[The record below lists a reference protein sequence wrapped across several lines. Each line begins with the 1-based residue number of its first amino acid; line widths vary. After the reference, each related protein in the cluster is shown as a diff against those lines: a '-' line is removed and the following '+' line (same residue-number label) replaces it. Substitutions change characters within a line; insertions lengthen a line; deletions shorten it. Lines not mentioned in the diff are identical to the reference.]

1 MKGYE
6 PSLLEKLMDDAPESA
21 DDAHLCKSVS
31 LEQYKESVA
40 RDLEGLLNSRAA
52 FSESDL
58 GAFPHCQNSLMTYGL
73 RDFSGMSLANAYDR
87 ASICRSLEQ
96 AIARHEPRLS
106 SVKVALNPDGNPT
119 SALRFTI
126 HALFDTAPASQP
138 VSFDALLQTNTQQYS
153 ISRQRRAPTVNQ

>member
-6 PSLLEKLMDDAPESA
+6 PSLLEKLMDEAPQSA
-21 DDAHLCKSVS
+21 DDAHLCKSVM

-52 FSESDL
+52 FSEDDL

-73 RDFSGMSLANAYDR
+73 RDFSGMSLANVYDR
-87 ASICRSLEQ
+87 ESICRSLEQ
-96 AIARHEPRLS
+96 AIARHESRLS
-106 SVKVALNPDGNPT
+106 NVKVALNPDSRST

-126 HALFDTAPASQP
+126 HALLNTASASQP
-138 VSFDALLQTNTQQYS
+138 ISFEALLQSNTQQYS
-153 ISRQRRAPTVNQ
+153 ISRQRRAPAVNQ